1 MKLTK
6 LWNRHKRAVEIF
18 AKSLDGTI
26 FNSAPFDIIG
36 GNGEH
41 FYEVKCPSD
50 RRGRHKG
57 ECRITITEDEQKF
70 GELFSNRFTIIILFN
85 GVKYNIPFSD
95 LKERIMRN
103 RVDRTPLGGVPRIR
117 RQVTLGKSF
126 LKKYESL

>member
-1 MKLTK
+1 MEYDRDLNACINIA
-6 LWNRHKRAVEIF
+6 NRVMSSMEW
-18 AKSLDGTI
+18 
-26 FNSAPFDIIG
+26 
-36 GNGEH
+36 GN

-57 ECRITITEDEQKF
+57 ECLITITEDEQKF

-103 RVDRTPLGGVPRIR
+103 RVDRTPLGGTPRVR

-126 LKKYESL
+126 LKKYESLYRVWAFSAVW